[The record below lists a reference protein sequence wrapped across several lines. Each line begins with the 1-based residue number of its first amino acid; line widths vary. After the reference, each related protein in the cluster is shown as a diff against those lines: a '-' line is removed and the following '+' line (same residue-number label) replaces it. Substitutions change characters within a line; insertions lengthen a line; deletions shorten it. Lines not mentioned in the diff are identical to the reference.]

1 MRISRFM
8 ISTLA
13 TLTVTACSVPVAHPD
28 LAMATRRPQL
38 ARATS
43 EASLGLRRDR
53 IRLVVVDDHEVQ
65 LVGQAGAIRGA
76 GAWVSPGEHTEPAE
90 GYEAPASPDGAF
102 TIEIHAHAGEP
113 ITLWAYRDLPDGR
126 RDYSQPI
133 MLRVP

>member
-1 MRISRFM
+1 MRVSRFM
-8 ISTLA
+8 TAILA
-13 TLTVTACSVPVAHPD
+13 TLALSACSVPVAHLD

-76 GAWVSPGEHTEPAE
+76 GAWVSPGNHTEPAE
-90 GYEAPASPDGAF
+90 GYEAPARPDGAF
-102 TIEIHAHAGEP
+102 TIEVHAHAGES

-126 RDYSQPI
+126 RDYSQPLV
-133 MLRVP
+133 LRVP